1 MEFIVD
7 QIHVPNK
14 RSFIARNIQHGNQAA
29 TRVHSHK
36 NFELNFI
43 TSGSGRRIVG
53 NNISSYEPGDLVLL
67 GPNLAHCWEVSE
79 SDREMASCIVIHFYE
94 NIINS
99 DFFNIPELEKVVE
112 LLDQS
117 TYGLWF
123 KGHGVIVIQEKLE
136 ELINLQG
143 LESYIVLLEIFN
155 QLLNIKDVEELS
167 FSSSQMSSFKKD
179 LEKINLVYEYVFN
192 HIESGINLEDA
203 AAVLNMAPGSFCRY
217 FKKKTNQTFMEY
229 VKSVRIGIAARM
241 LSETDMQITRICYE
255 SGYNSLANF
264 NSQFKLIMG
273 KSPSDYRNCFR

>member
-1 MEFIVD
+1 MEFVVD
-7 QIHVPNK
+7 QIRVPNK
-14 RSFIARNIQHGNQAA
+14 RSFIARRILHGHQAA

-36 NFELNFI
+36 NFELNYI
-43 TSGSGRRIVG
+43 VAGSGRRIVG
-53 NNISSYEPGDLVLL
+53 NNISGYEPGDLVLL
-67 GPNLAHCWEVSE
+67 GPNISHCWEVSE
-79 SDREMASCIVIHFYE
+79 ADRDRAACIVIHFYE

-99 DFFNIPELEKVVE
+99 DFFNIPELEKVIE
-112 LLDQS
+112 LLDRS

-123 KGHGVIVIQEKLE
+123 KGEGVPRIHEKLE
-136 ELINLQG
+136 ELVNLEG

-155 QLLNIKDVEELS
+155 LLLRIEDVEVLS
-167 FSSSQMSSFKKD
+167 YSSSQPASFKKD
-179 LEKINLVYEYVFN
+179 FEKINLVYEYVFN
-192 HIESGINLEDA
+192 HIESGLNLEDA

-217 FKKKTNQTFMEY
+217 FKKKTNMTFMEY

-264 NSQFKLIMG
+264 NSQFKSIMG

>member
-14 RSFIARNIQHGNQAA
+14 RSFIARKIQHGNQAA

-43 TSGSGRRIVG
+43 SAGSGRRIVG

-79 SDREMASCIVIHFYE
+79 SDRDAASCIVIHFYE

-123 KGHGVIVIQEKLE
+123 KGQGTIEIQGKLE

-155 QLLNIKDVEELS
+155 QLLNIEEVEELS

-179 LEKINLVYEYVFN
+179 QEKINLVYEYVFN